1 MNHDSFNINKDLL
14 SKAVILY
21 VEDEEVARQETA
33 ELLQVFFDKVFVAT
47 NGQEAFEIFKKNH
60 DILDVVLT
68 DINMPIMNGIELISN
83 IRETNWDIPILVNT
97 GFDDSKTILKV
108 IKLNIA
114 NYILKPIQINTTLK
128 IISKILEESDKTKE
142 IIRQRNELNQI
153 MSIMDSQNLICEYD
167 INGHI
172 TYANNIFCM
181 VSEYEL
187 HEILGKRFD
196 YLRHQHSNQLIY
208 DNIWDTLQNGQAF
221 SGRLKKITKTKK
233 PFYVHSTIFPIFDKD
248 DKIFK
253 FRSFCSVRTD
263 DEEEKNSMKKQIIS
277 LKSDFFKKQLHH
289 KELKS
294 KTTIDQGTIDSKTEL
309 EIIALEHKIEEYRME
324 NEYLHQKLDALQVRV
339 EEYQY
344 QLFNK
349 KSLETSNDLK

>member
-21 VEDEEVARQETA
+21 VEDEDLARQETS
-33 ELLQVFFDKVFVAT
+33 ELLQVFFDKVFIAT
-47 NGQEAFEIFKKNH
+47 NGQEAFEIFKTNSDK
-60 DILDVVLT
+60 IDVVLT
-68 DINMPIMNGIELISN
+68 DINMPIMNGVDLISN

-128 IISKILEESDKTKE
+128 IISRILEESDKTKE

-153 MSIMDSQNLICEYD
+153 MSILDSQNLICEYD
-167 INGHI
+167 INGNI
-172 TYANNIFCM
+172 TYANDIFCLI
-181 VSEYEL
+181 SEYKL
-187 HEILGKRFD
+187 HEVLGKRFD
-196 YLRHQHSNQLIY
+196 YLRHQHINQSIY
-208 DNIWDTLQNGQAF
+208 DKIWTSLQNGQTF
-221 SGRLKKITKTKK
+221 SGRLKKITKNKK

-248 DKIFK
+248 KKIFK
-253 FRSFCSVRTD
+253 FRSFCSLRTE

-277 LKSDFFKKQLHH
+277 LKSDFFKKQLHN

-294 KTTIDQGTIDSKTEL
+294 QTTIDQGTLDYKTEL
-309 EIIALEHKIEEYRME
+309 EIISLEQKIEEYRIE
-324 NEYLHQKLDALQVRV
+324 NEYLHQKLDALQIRV

-349 KSLETSNDLK
+349 KSIETSSDIK